1 MRIAVL
7 GAGSWGTTLAILLS
21 ENNHDVSLWTYRPEQ
36 AALIGET
43 RENPAFLP
51 GINIPK
57 QISILTD
64 IQEAAYKK
72 DIIVSAVPSQFL
84 RSVIQQIAH
93 HELSHTI
100 IVNVAKGIEN
110 HSLMTMSEVML
121 DVFEHEKKGNLAILS
136 GPSHAEE
143 VIQRMPTAVVSA
155 SFNMRTA
162 KVVAA
167 AFSTPYFRVYINDDI
182 RGVELG
188 GALKNVIAVGAGV
201 VDGAGFGDN
210 TKAAIMTRGIAEMTR
225 LGVKMGALPRTFA
238 GLTGVG
244 DLIVTCMSKHSR
256 NRYVGEQVGK
266 GRRLDDVLKEM
277 VMVAEGVA
285 TCQSSVDL
293 AKKHSIEMAIFSE
306 VHKILLRREEPSP
319 CYRRPHDARSKRGIV
334 ITCVELHLWN
344 GHLFLYRTSMRR
356 FRSSYIHRHVLQ
368 FKFEG
373 DRYPHG
379 NRTVIH
385 HCRRKDPLHR
395 SVDGRLIE

>member
-21 ENNHDVSLWTYRPEQ
+21 ENKHDVSLWTYHPEQ
-36 AALIGET
+36 AALIAET
-43 RENPAFLP
+43 QENPAFLP
-51 GINIPK
+51 GIKIPK

-64 IQEAAYKK
+64 IQKAAYKK

-93 HELSHTI
+93 HELSQTI

-162 KVVAA
+162 RIVAA
-167 AFSTPYFRVYINDDI
+167 AFRTPYFRVYINDDI

-306 VHKILLRREEPSP
+306 VHKILYEGKNPHLATEDLMTREVKGE
-319 CYRRPHDARSKRGIV
+319 
-334 ITCVELHLWN
+334 
-344 GHLFLYRTSMRR
+344 
-356 FRSSYIHRHVLQ
+356 SS
-368 FKFEG
+368 
-373 DRYPHG
+373 
-379 NRTVIH
+379 
-385 HCRRKDPLHR
+385 
-395 SVDGRLIE
+395 

>member
-36 AALIGET
+36 AALIIET

-51 GINIPK
+51 GIKIPQ

-93 HELSHTI
+93 HELSQTI

-110 HSLMTMSEVML
+110 HSLLTMSEVML

-162 KVVAA
+162 RIVAA

-306 VHKILLRREEPSP
+306 VHKILYEGKNPHLATEDLMTREVKGE
-319 CYRRPHDARSKRGIV
+319 
-334 ITCVELHLWN
+334 
-344 GHLFLYRTSMRR
+344 
-356 FRSSYIHRHVLQ
+356 SS
-368 FKFEG
+368 
-373 DRYPHG
+373 
-379 NRTVIH
+379 
-385 HCRRKDPLHR
+385 
-395 SVDGRLIE
+395 

>member
-7 GAGSWGTTLAILLS
+7 GAGSWGTTLAVLLS
-21 ENNHDVSLWTYRPEQ
+21 ENHHDVSLWTYRPEQ
-36 AALIGET
+36 AALIVET

-51 GINIPK
+51 GIKIPK

-93 HELSHTI
+93 HELSQTI

-162 KVVAA
+162 RTVAA

-256 NRYVGEQVGK
+256 NRYVGEEVGK
-266 GRRLDDVLKEM
+266 GRKLDDVLKEM

-306 VHKILLRREEPSP
+306 VHKILYEGKNPHLATEDLMTREVKGE
-319 CYRRPHDARSKRGIV
+319 
-334 ITCVELHLWN
+334 
-344 GHLFLYRTSMRR
+344 
-356 FRSSYIHRHVLQ
+356 SS
-368 FKFEG
+368 
-373 DRYPHG
+373 
-379 NRTVIH
+379 
-385 HCRRKDPLHR
+385 
-395 SVDGRLIE
+395 

>member
-1 MRIAVL
+1 MSIAVL

-36 AALIGET
+36 AALIIET

-51 GINIPK
+51 GIKIPK

-93 HELSHTI
+93 HELSQTI

-162 KVVAA
+162 RIVAA

-306 VHKILLRREEPSP
+306 VHKILYEGKNPHLATEDLMTREVKGE
-319 CYRRPHDARSKRGIV
+319 
-334 ITCVELHLWN
+334 
-344 GHLFLYRTSMRR
+344 
-356 FRSSYIHRHVLQ
+356 SS
-368 FKFEG
+368 
-373 DRYPHG
+373 
-379 NRTVIH
+379 
-385 HCRRKDPLHR
+385 
-395 SVDGRLIE
+395 

>member
-7 GAGSWGTTLAILLS
+7 GAGSWGTTLAVLLS

-36 AALIGET
+36 AALIIET

-51 GINIPK
+51 GIKIPK

-93 HELSHTI
+93 HELSQTI

-162 KVVAA
+162 RIVAA

-306 VHKILLRREEPSP
+306 VHKILYDGKNPHLATEDLMTREVKGE
-319 CYRRPHDARSKRGIV
+319 
-334 ITCVELHLWN
+334 
-344 GHLFLYRTSMRR
+344 
-356 FRSSYIHRHVLQ
+356 SS
-368 FKFEG
+368 
-373 DRYPHG
+373 
-379 NRTVIH
+379 
-385 HCRRKDPLHR
+385 
-395 SVDGRLIE
+395 

>member
-21 ENNHDVSLWTYRPEQ
+21 ENKHDVSLWTYHPEQ
-36 AALIGET
+36 AALIIET

-51 GINIPK
+51 GKKIPQ

-93 HELSHTI
+93 HELSQTI

-110 HSLMTMSEVML
+110 HSLLTMSEVML

-162 KVVAA
+162 RIVAA

-306 VHKILLRREEPSP
+306 VHKILYEGKNPHLATEDLMTREVKGE
-319 CYRRPHDARSKRGIV
+319 
-334 ITCVELHLWN
+334 
-344 GHLFLYRTSMRR
+344 
-356 FRSSYIHRHVLQ
+356 SS
-368 FKFEG
+368 
-373 DRYPHG
+373 
-379 NRTVIH
+379 
-385 HCRRKDPLHR
+385 
-395 SVDGRLIE
+395 

>member
-36 AALIGET
+36 AALIAET
-43 RENPAFLP
+43 HENPAFLP
-51 GINIPK
+51 GIKIPK

-64 IQEAAYKK
+64 IQKAAYKK

-93 HELSHTI
+93 HELSQTI

-162 KVVAA
+162 RIVAA

-266 GRRLDDVLKEM
+266 GRKLDDVLKEM

-306 VHKILLRREEPSP
+306 VHKILYEGKNPHLATEDLMTREVKGE
-319 CYRRPHDARSKRGIV
+319 
-334 ITCVELHLWN
+334 
-344 GHLFLYRTSMRR
+344 
-356 FRSSYIHRHVLQ
+356 SS
-368 FKFEG
+368 
-373 DRYPHG
+373 
-379 NRTVIH
+379 
-385 HCRRKDPLHR
+385 
-395 SVDGRLIE
+395 

>member
-21 ENNHDVSLWTYRPEQ
+21 ENKHDVSLWTYHPEQ
-36 AALIGET
+36 AALIDET

-51 GINIPK
+51 GIKIPAE
-57 QISILTD
+57 ISILTD

-93 HELSHTI
+93 HELSQTI

-121 DVFEHEKKGNLAILS
+121 DVLEHEKKGNLAILS

-162 KVVAA
+162 RAVAA

-256 NRYVGEQVGK
+256 NRYVGEQVGQGK
-266 GRRLDDVLKEM
+266 TAGRRLE
-277 VMVAEGVA
+277 
-285 TCQSSVDL
+285 
-293 AKKHSIEMAIFSE
+293 
-306 VHKILLRREEPSP
+306 R
-319 CYRRPHDARSKRGIV
+319 
-334 ITCVELHLWN
+334 N
-344 GHLFLYRTSMRR
+344 G
-356 FRSSYIHRHVLQ
+356 
-368 FKFEG
+368 
-373 DRYPHG
+373 
-379 NRTVIH
+379 
-385 HCRRKDPLHR
+385 
-395 SVDGRLIE
+395 DGR

>member
-1 MRIAVL
+1 MRVAVL

-21 ENNHDVSLWTYRPEQ
+21 ENNHDVSLWTYRGEQ
-36 AALIGET
+36 AALMVET

-51 GINIPK
+51 GIKIPT

-72 DIIVSAVPSQFL
+72 DLIVSAVPSQFL
-84 RSVIQQIAH
+84 RSVIQQISH
-93 HELSHTI
+93 HELSQTV

-121 DVFEHEKKGNLAILS
+121 DVLEHEKKGNLAILS

-143 VIQRMPTAVVSA
+143 VSQRMPTAVVSA
-155 SFNMRTA
+155 SFNMKTA
-162 KVVAA
+162 RIVAA
-167 AFSTPYFRVYINDDI
+167 AFSTPYFRVYVNDDI

-244 DLIVTCMSKHSR
+244 DLFVTCMSKHSR

-266 GRRLDDVLKEM
+266 GRKLDDVLKEM

-293 AKKHSIEMAIFSE
+293 ARKHSIEMAIFSE
-306 VHKILLRREEPSP
+306 VHKIL
-319 CYRRPHDARSKRGIV
+319 
-334 ITCVELHLWN
+334 
-344 GHLFLYRTSMRR
+344 
-356 FRSSYIHRHVLQ
+356 
-368 FKFEG
+368 FEG
-373 DRYPHG
+373 KNPHLATEDLMTREVKG
-379 NRTVIH
+379 E
-385 HCRRKDPLHR
+385 
-395 SVDGRLIE
+395 SS

>member
-7 GAGSWGTTLAILLS
+7 GAGSWGTTLAIVLS

-36 AALIGET
+36 AALMNET

-51 GINIPK
+51 GIKIPK
-57 QISILTD
+57 RICILTD
-64 IQEAAYKK
+64 IQEAAHKK
-72 DIIVSAVPSQFL
+72 DMIVSAVPSQFL

-93 HELSHTI
+93 HELSETL

-121 DVFEHEKKGNLAILS
+121 DVLEHEKRANLAILS

-143 VIQRMPTAVVSA
+143 VSRRMPTAVVSA
-155 SFNMRTA
+155 SFTLKTSKM
-162 KVVAA
+162 VAA
-167 AFSTPYFRVYINDDI
+167 AFGTPYFRVYVNDDI

-188 GALKNVIAVGAGV
+188 GALKNVIAIGAGV

-238 GLTGVG
+238 GLSGVG

-256 NRYVGEQVGK
+256 NRYVGEEVGK
-266 GRRLDDVLKEM
+266 GRTLDEVLKEM

-293 AKKHSIEMAIFSE
+293 ARKHHIEMAIFTE
-306 VHKILLRREEPSP
+306 VHKIL
-319 CYRRPHDARSKRGIV
+319 
-334 ITCVELHLWN
+334 
-344 GHLFLYRTSMRR
+344 
-356 FRSSYIHRHVLQ
+356 
-368 FKFEG
+368 FEG
-373 DRYPHG
+373 KDAHQA
-379 NRTVIH
+379 TVDLMA
-385 HCRRKDPLHR
+385 REVK
-395 SVDGRLIE
+395 GETA

>member
-7 GAGSWGTTLAILLS
+7 GAGSWGTTLAVLLS

-36 AALIGET
+36 AALIIET

-51 GINIPK
+51 GIKIPK

-93 HELSHTI
+93 HELSQTI

-162 KVVAA
+162 RIVAA
-167 AFSTPYFRVYINDDI
+167 AFSTPYIRVYINDDI

-306 VHKILLRREEPSP
+306 VHKILYDGKNPHLATEDLMTREVKGE
-319 CYRRPHDARSKRGIV
+319 
-334 ITCVELHLWN
+334 
-344 GHLFLYRTSMRR
+344 
-356 FRSSYIHRHVLQ
+356 SS
-368 FKFEG
+368 
-373 DRYPHG
+373 
-379 NRTVIH
+379 
-385 HCRRKDPLHR
+385 
-395 SVDGRLIE
+395 

>member
-1 MRIAVL
+1 MRVAVL

-36 AALIGET
+36 AAVMIET
-43 RENPAFLP
+43 RENAAFLP
-51 GINIPK
+51 GIKIPK

-93 HELSHTI
+93 HELSQTI

-143 VIQRMPTAVVSA
+143 VSQRMPTAVVSA
-155 SFNMRTA
+155 SFNMKTA
-162 KVVAA
+162 KIVAA
-167 AFSTPYFRVYINDDI
+167 AFSTPYFRVYVNDDI

-244 DLIVTCMSKHSR
+244 DLFVTCMSKHSR

-266 GRRLDDVLKEM
+266 GRKLNDVLTEM

-285 TCQSSVDL
+285 TCRSSVDL

-306 VHKILLRREEPSP
+306 VHKIL
-319 CYRRPHDARSKRGIV
+319 
-334 ITCVELHLWN
+334 
-344 GHLFLYRTSMRR
+344 
-356 FRSSYIHRHVLQ
+356 
-368 FKFEG
+368 FEG
-373 DRYPHG
+373 KNPHLATEDLMTREVKG
-379 NRTVIH
+379 E
-385 HCRRKDPLHR
+385 
-395 SVDGRLIE
+395 SS

>member
-64 IQEAAYKK
+64 IEEAAYKK

-93 HELSHTI
+93 HDLSRTI

-266 GRRLDDVLKEM
+266 GRRLDDVLQEM

-285 TCQSSVDL
+285 TCRSSVDL

-306 VHKILLRREEPSP
+306 VHKIL
-319 CYRRPHDARSKRGIV
+319 
-334 ITCVELHLWN
+334 
-344 GHLFLYRTSMRR
+344 
-356 FRSSYIHRHVLQ
+356 
-368 FKFEG
+368 FEG
-373 DRYPHG
+373 KNPHVATEDLMTREVKG
-379 NRTVIH
+379 E
-385 HCRRKDPLHR
+385 
-395 SVDGRLIE
+395 SS

>member
-36 AALIGET
+36 AALISET

-51 GINIPK
+51 GIKIPQK
-57 QISILTD
+57 ISILTD

-93 HELSHTI
+93 HELSQTI

-110 HSLMTMSEVML
+110 HSLLTMSEVML

-162 KVVAA
+162 RIVAA
-167 AFSTPYFRVYINDDI
+167 AFRTPYFRVYINDDI
-182 RGVELG
+182 RVVELG

-306 VHKILLRREEPSP
+306 VHKILYEGKNPHLATEDLMTREVKGE
-319 CYRRPHDARSKRGIV
+319 
-334 ITCVELHLWN
+334 
-344 GHLFLYRTSMRR
+344 
-356 FRSSYIHRHVLQ
+356 SS
-368 FKFEG
+368 
-373 DRYPHG
+373 
-379 NRTVIH
+379 
-385 HCRRKDPLHR
+385 
-395 SVDGRLIE
+395 

>member
-1 MRIAVL
+1 MRVAVL

-36 AALIGET
+36 AALMVET

-51 GINIPK
+51 GIKIPK

-93 HELSHTI
+93 HELSQTI

-143 VIQRMPTAVVSA
+143 VILRMPTAVVSA

-162 KVVAA
+162 KIVAA
-167 AFSTPYFRVYINDDI
+167 AFNTPYFRVYINDDI

-306 VHKILLRREEPSP
+306 VHKILYEGKNPHLATEDLMTREVKGE
-319 CYRRPHDARSKRGIV
+319 
-334 ITCVELHLWN
+334 
-344 GHLFLYRTSMRR
+344 
-356 FRSSYIHRHVLQ
+356 SS
-368 FKFEG
+368 
-373 DRYPHG
+373 
-379 NRTVIH
+379 
-385 HCRRKDPLHR
+385 
-395 SVDGRLIE
+395 

>member
-7 GAGSWGTTLAILLS
+7 GAGSWGTTLAIVLS
-21 ENNHDVSLWTYRPEQ
+21 ENKHDVSLWTYRPEQ
-36 AALIGET
+36 AAMMKET
-43 RENPAFLP
+43 LENPAFLP
-51 GINIPK
+51 GIKIP
-57 QISILTD
+57 QRICILTD
-64 IQEAAYKK
+64 IEEAAYKK

-93 HELSHTI
+93 HELSETI

-121 DVFEHEKKGNLAILS
+121 DVLEHEKRTNLSILS

-143 VIQRMPTAVVSA
+143 VSRRMPTAVVSA
-155 SFNMRTA
+155 SFNLKTSKM
-162 KVVAA
+162 VAS
-167 AFSTPYFRVYINDDI
+167 AFGTPYFRVYVNDDI

-188 GALKNVIAVGAGV
+188 GALKNVIAIGAGV

-238 GLTGVG
+238 GLSGVG

-256 NRYVGEQVGK
+256 NRYVGEEVGK
-266 GRRLDDVLKEM
+266 GRKLNDVLKEM

-293 AKKHSIEMAIFSE
+293 AKKHHIEMAIFTE
-306 VHKILLRREEPSP
+306 VHKIL
-319 CYRRPHDARSKRGIV
+319 
-334 ITCVELHLWN
+334 
-344 GHLFLYRTSMRR
+344 
-356 FRSSYIHRHVLQ
+356 
-368 FKFEG
+368 FEG
-373 DRYPHG
+373 KNAHQATEDLMAREVKG
-379 NRTVIH
+379 ET
-385 HCRRKDPLHR
+385 
-395 SVDGRLIE
+395 S

>member
-21 ENNHDVSLWTYRPEQ
+21 ENKHDVSLWTYRPEQ
-36 AALIGET
+36 AALILET

-51 GINIPK
+51 GIKIPK

-93 HELSHTI
+93 HELSQTI

-162 KVVAA
+162 RIVAA

-293 AKKHSIEMAIFSE
+293 ANKHSIEMAIFSE
-306 VHKILLRREEPSP
+306 VHKILYEGKNPHLATEDLMTREVKGE
-319 CYRRPHDARSKRGIV
+319 
-334 ITCVELHLWN
+334 
-344 GHLFLYRTSMRR
+344 
-356 FRSSYIHRHVLQ
+356 SS
-368 FKFEG
+368 
-373 DRYPHG
+373 
-379 NRTVIH
+379 
-385 HCRRKDPLHR
+385 
-395 SVDGRLIE
+395 

>member
-1 MRIAVL
+1 MHVAVL

-36 AALIGET
+36 AALIVET

-51 GINIPK
+51 GIKIPR

-64 IQEAAYKK
+64 IQEAADKK
-72 DIIVSAVPSQFL
+72 DLIVSAVPSQFL
-84 RSVIQQIAH
+84 RSVIRQISH
-93 HELSHTI
+93 HELSQTI

-121 DVFEHEKKGNLAILS
+121 DVLEHEKKGNLAILS

-143 VIQRMPTAVVSA
+143 VCLRMPTAVVSA
-155 SFNMRTA
+155 SFNMKTA
-162 KVVAA
+162 RIVAS
-167 AFSTPYFRVYINDDI
+167 AFSTPYFRVYVNDDI

-266 GRRLDDVLKEM
+266 GRKLDDVLKEM

-285 TCQSSVDL
+285 TCRSSVDL

-306 VHKILLRREEPSP
+306 VHKIL
-319 CYRRPHDARSKRGIV
+319 
-334 ITCVELHLWN
+334 
-344 GHLFLYRTSMRR
+344 
-356 FRSSYIHRHVLQ
+356 
-368 FKFEG
+368 FEG
-373 DRYPHG
+373 KNPHLATEDLMTREVKG
-379 NRTVIH
+379 E
-385 HCRRKDPLHR
+385 
-395 SVDGRLIE
+395 SS

>member
-7 GAGSWGTTLAILLS
+7 GAGSWGTTLAVLLS

-36 AALIGET
+36 AALIIET

-93 HELSHTI
+93 HELSQTI

-162 KVVAA
+162 RIVAA

-266 GRRLDDVLKEM
+266 GRKLDDVLKEM

-293 AKKHSIEMAIFSE
+293 ANKHSIEMAIFSE
-306 VHKILLRREEPSP
+306 VHKILYEGKNPHLATEDLMTREVKGE
-319 CYRRPHDARSKRGIV
+319 
-334 ITCVELHLWN
+334 
-344 GHLFLYRTSMRR
+344 
-356 FRSSYIHRHVLQ
+356 SS
-368 FKFEG
+368 
-373 DRYPHG
+373 
-379 NRTVIH
+379 
-385 HCRRKDPLHR
+385 
-395 SVDGRLIE
+395 

>member
-7 GAGSWGTTLAILLS
+7 GAGSWGTTLAVLLS

-36 AALIGET
+36 AALISET

-51 GINIPK
+51 GINISK

-93 HELSHTI
+93 HELSQTI

-162 KVVAA
+162 RIVAA

-266 GRRLDDVLKEM
+266 GRKLDDVLKEM

-306 VHKILLRREEPSP
+306 VHKILYEGKNPHLATEDLMTREVKGE
-319 CYRRPHDARSKRGIV
+319 
-334 ITCVELHLWN
+334 
-344 GHLFLYRTSMRR
+344 
-356 FRSSYIHRHVLQ
+356 SS
-368 FKFEG
+368 
-373 DRYPHG
+373 
-379 NRTVIH
+379 
-385 HCRRKDPLHR
+385 
-395 SVDGRLIE
+395 

>member
-36 AALIGET
+36 AALMIESH
-43 RENPAFLP
+43 ENPAFLP
-51 GINIPK
+51 GIKIPSRL
-57 QISILTD
+57 SILTD

-72 DIIVSAVPSQFL
+72 DMIVSAVPSQFL

-93 HELSHTI
+93 HELSQTI

-121 DVFEHEKKGNLAILS
+121 DVLEHEKKANLAILS

-143 VIQRMPTAVVSA
+143 VCRKMPTAVVSA

-162 KVVAA
+162 KAVAS
-167 AFSTPYFRVYINDDI
+167 AFNARWFRVYVNDDI

-225 LGVKMGALPRTFA
+225 LGVKMGAFPRTFA

-244 DLIVTCMSKHSR
+244 DLFVTCMSKHSR
-256 NRYVGEQVGK
+256 NRYVGEEVGK
-266 GRRLDDVLKEM
+266 GRRLEDVLKEM

-293 AKKHSIEMAIFSE
+293 AERHHIEMAIFSE
-306 VHKILLRREEPSP
+306 VHKIL
-319 CYRRPHDARSKRGIV
+319 
-334 ITCVELHLWN
+334 
-344 GHLFLYRTSMRR
+344 
-356 FRSSYIHRHVLQ
+356 
-368 FKFEG
+368 FEG
-373 DRYPHG
+373 KNPHTATEELMTREVKG
-379 NRTVIH
+379 EMT
-385 HCRRKDPLHR
+385 
-395 SVDGRLIE
+395 

>member
-7 GAGSWGTTLAILLS
+7 GAGSWGTTLAVLLS
-21 ENNHDVSLWTYRPEQ
+21 EKNHDVSLWTYRPEQ
-36 AALIGET
+36 ADLIIET
-43 RENPAFLP
+43 RENSAFLP
-51 GINIPK
+51 GIKIPK

-84 RSVIQQIAH
+84 RSVIMQIAH
-93 HELSHTI
+93 HELSQTI

-121 DVFEHEKKGNLAILS
+121 DVFEHEKKANLAILS

-162 KVVAA
+162 RTVAA

-266 GRRLDDVLKEM
+266 GRKLDDVLKEM

-306 VHKILLRREEPSP
+306 VHKILYEGKNPHLATEDLMTREVKGE
-319 CYRRPHDARSKRGIV
+319 
-334 ITCVELHLWN
+334 
-344 GHLFLYRTSMRR
+344 
-356 FRSSYIHRHVLQ
+356 SS
-368 FKFEG
+368 
-373 DRYPHG
+373 
-379 NRTVIH
+379 
-385 HCRRKDPLHR
+385 
-395 SVDGRLIE
+395 

>member
-1 MRIAVL
+1 MRVAVL

-21 ENNHDVSLWTYRPEQ
+21 ENNHDVSLWTYRAEQ
-36 AALIGET
+36 AALMVET

-51 GINIPK
+51 GIKIPT

-72 DIIVSAVPSQFL
+72 DLIVSAVPSQFL
-84 RSVIQQIAH
+84 RSVIQQISH
-93 HELSHTI
+93 HELSQTV

-121 DVFEHEKKGNLAILS
+121 DVLEHEKKGNLAILS

-143 VIQRMPTAVVSA
+143 VSQRMPTAVVSA
-155 SFNMRTA
+155 SFNMKTA
-162 KVVAA
+162 RIVAA
-167 AFSTPYFRVYINDDI
+167 AFSTPYFRVYVNDDI

-244 DLIVTCMSKHSR
+244 DLFVTCMSKHSR

-266 GRRLDDVLKEM
+266 GRKLDDVLKEM

-293 AKKHSIEMAIFSE
+293 ARKHSIEMAIFSE
-306 VHKILLRREEPSP
+306 VHKIL
-319 CYRRPHDARSKRGIV
+319 
-334 ITCVELHLWN
+334 
-344 GHLFLYRTSMRR
+344 
-356 FRSSYIHRHVLQ
+356 
-368 FKFEG
+368 FEG
-373 DRYPHG
+373 KNPHLATEDLMTREVKG
-379 NRTVIH
+379 E
-385 HCRRKDPLHR
+385 
-395 SVDGRLIE
+395 SS

>member
-1 MRIAVL
+1 MHIAVL

-64 IQEAAYKK
+64 IEEAAYKK

-84 RSVIQQIAH
+84 RSVIRQIAH
-93 HELSHTI
+93 HDLSRTI

-266 GRRLDDVLKEM
+266 GRRLDDVLQEM

-285 TCQSSVDL
+285 TCRSSVDL

-306 VHKILLRREEPSP
+306 VHKIL
-319 CYRRPHDARSKRGIV
+319 
-334 ITCVELHLWN
+334 
-344 GHLFLYRTSMRR
+344 
-356 FRSSYIHRHVLQ
+356 
-368 FKFEG
+368 FEG
-373 DRYPHG
+373 KNPHVATEDLMTREVKG
-379 NRTVIH
+379 E
-385 HCRRKDPLHR
+385 
-395 SVDGRLIE
+395 SS

>member
-1 MRIAVL
+1 MRVAVL

-21 ENNHDVSLWTYRPEQ
+21 EKNHDVSLWTYRSEQ
-36 AALIGET
+36 AALMEET

-51 GINIPK
+51 GIKIPK
-57 QISILTD
+57 RISILTD

-93 HELSHTI
+93 HELSQTI

-143 VIQRMPTAVVSA
+143 VSQRMPTAVVSA

-162 KVVAA
+162 KIVAA
-167 AFSTPYFRVYINDDI
+167 AFSTPYFRVYVNDDI

-285 TCQSSVDL
+285 TCRSSVDL
-293 AKKHSIEMAIFSE
+293 AKQNSVEMAIFSE
-306 VHKILLRREEPSP
+306 VHKIL
-319 CYRRPHDARSKRGIV
+319 
-334 ITCVELHLWN
+334 
-344 GHLFLYRTSMRR
+344 
-356 FRSSYIHRHVLQ
+356 
-368 FKFEG
+368 FEG
-373 DRYPHG
+373 KNPHLATEDLMTREVKG
-379 NRTVIH
+379 E
-385 HCRRKDPLHR
+385 
-395 SVDGRLIE
+395 SS

>member
-1 MRIAVL
+1 MRVAVL

-21 ENNHDVSLWTYRPEQ
+21 ENNHDVTLWTYRPEQ
-36 AALIGET
+36 ATLMNET

-51 GINIPK
+51 GIKIPAK
-57 QISILTD
+57 ISIVSD
-64 IQEAAYKK
+64 IHEAAYKK

-93 HELSHTI
+93 HELSRTI

-121 DVFEHEKKGNLAILS
+121 DVLEHEKKANLAILS

-143 VIQRMPTAVVSA
+143 VCRRMPTAVVSA
-155 SFNMRTA
+155 SFNMKTA
-162 KVVAA
+162 KIVAS
-167 AFSTPYFRVYINDDI
+167 AFGNPYFRVYVNDDI

-256 NRYVGEQVGK
+256 NRYVGEEVGK

-293 AKKHSIEMAIFSE
+293 ASKHHIEMAIFTE
-306 VHKILLRREEPSP
+306 VHKIL
-319 CYRRPHDARSKRGIV
+319 
-334 ITCVELHLWN
+334 
-344 GHLFLYRTSMRR
+344 
-356 FRSSYIHRHVLQ
+356 
-368 FKFEG
+368 FEG
-373 DRYPHG
+373 KNPHLATEALMSREVKG
-379 NRTVIH
+379 ET
-385 HCRRKDPLHR
+385 
-395 SVDGRLIE
+395 S

>member
-36 AALIGET
+36 AALIIET

-51 GINIPK
+51 GIKIPK
-57 QISILTD
+57 RISILTD

-93 HELSHTI
+93 HELSQTI

-162 KVVAA
+162 RIVAA

-306 VHKILLRREEPSP
+306 VHKILYEGKNPHLATEDLMTREVKGE
-319 CYRRPHDARSKRGIV
+319 
-334 ITCVELHLWN
+334 
-344 GHLFLYRTSMRR
+344 
-356 FRSSYIHRHVLQ
+356 SS
-368 FKFEG
+368 
-373 DRYPHG
+373 
-379 NRTVIH
+379 
-385 HCRRKDPLHR
+385 
-395 SVDGRLIE
+395 

>member
-21 ENNHDVSLWTYRPEQ
+21 ENKHDVSLWTYRPEQ
-36 AALIGET
+36 AALIAET
-43 RENPAFLP
+43 QENPAFLP
-51 GINIPK
+51 GIKIPK

-64 IQEAAYKK
+64 IQKAAYKK

-93 HELSHTI
+93 HELSQTI

-110 HSLMTMSEVML
+110 HSLQTMSEVML

-143 VIQRMPTAVVSA
+143 VVRRMPTAVVSA

-162 KVVAA
+162 RIVAA

-306 VHKILLRREEPSP
+306 VHKILYEGKNPHLATEDLMTREVKGE
-319 CYRRPHDARSKRGIV
+319 
-334 ITCVELHLWN
+334 
-344 GHLFLYRTSMRR
+344 
-356 FRSSYIHRHVLQ
+356 SS
-368 FKFEG
+368 
-373 DRYPHG
+373 
-379 NRTVIH
+379 
-385 HCRRKDPLHR
+385 
-395 SVDGRLIE
+395 